1 MKSLVK
7 RENLSEKKGSNKSG
21 VTGSLY
27 VTAGEKCKAIG
38 WQDGLFRDFGHHLE
52 DEMGGIWVHP
62 IKIADAFWLNI
73 DGQFY
78 KADEYETLPY
88 GNIFRYNLPCGVNI
102 KRFQFSPDEV
112 KGLAIKYI
120 FENATKEKKRLE
132 LKFITRFDLLP
143 VWFSKENG
151 ILDFEDSACFD
162 EANQVIVAKDQ
173 GHDWYGLMGCNFNI
187 DAGCVTIT
195 KEHIGHCETVGKGVS
210 AGINKTIELA
220 PHGEQTITFYLVGS
234 YIDKNDALE
243 DFHRLKKDEK
253 ALLENK
259 IRRYQAIKSR
269 TDLKTDEEDFDQ
281 VFEWIKYNTDW
292 LVADCGKYG
301 RGLTAG
307 IPEYPWW
314 FGCDNSYSIQGL
326 LALGEF
332 ELAKQTIMLLKNY
345 SEKINGNGRIVHEIT
360 TNGMIPNP
368 GNSQE
373 TGHFITA
380 VYNYWR
386 WTGDVDLVKDVY
398 DYCVK
403 GIDWLLNEMDEDRD
417 LLPSGYG
424 IIEIEGMNVELIDT
438 AVYTCQALFCI
449 YEMSKALGKENKYYL
464 ETAHKLKKI
473 INTRLWDE
481 KEGLFVDAVGT
492 PRQIL
497 ERIDILLKRSKES
510 HNITITEEY
519 KAYLDNLKEQLS
531 TLPADEEL
539 PFIINKNWVINIPME
554 TRIADT
560 DKALIAL
567 KTMRSEDFVGKYGV
581 YLSGFMHKHIM
592 TISTG
597 VQAVAEGRYK
607 CVNHSLEL
615 LKRMCST
622 FSMVLPGSI
631 SEMSPDYGC
640 FTQAWTVYAMMVPVV
655 ECFAGI
661 CPAAHNN
668 KLTIEPCVPDAW
680 SKMSLTNVR
689 VGSARIDFTFSRQKD
704 REIYSVTSTGTL
716 DIDFIPAG
724 SYREIKVNGLAHE
737 GHIRFGAGTTVIELV
752 K

>member
-7 RENLSEKKGSNKSG
+7 RGNLSEKKGSNKSG

-27 VTAGEKCKAIG
+27 VTAGEKCKTIG

-52 DEMGGIWVHP
+52 DEMGGVWIHP
-62 IKIADAFWLNI
+62 IKIADAFWLAI
-73 DGQFY
+73 DGEFH

-88 GNIFRYNLPCGVNI
+88 GNIFRYELSCGINI

-112 KGLAIKYI
+112 KGLVIKYT
-120 FENATKEKKRLE
+120 FKNVTGEKKGLD

-151 ILDFEDSACFD
+151 ILDFEDVAYFD

-173 GHDWYGLMGCNFNI
+173 GHDWYGLLGCDFNI
-187 DAGCVTIT
+187 DTNCVAIT
-195 KEHIGHCETVGKGVS
+195 REHIGHCETVGKGVS
-210 AGINKTIELA
+210 AGISKTMELV
-220 PHGEQTITFYLVGS
+220 PFGERTITFYLAGS
-234 YIDKNDALE
+234 YVDKNDALK
-243 DFHRLKKDEK
+243 DFHHLKNDEE
-253 ALLENK
+253 ALLKHK
-259 IRRYQAIKSR
+259 INRYREIRSR
-269 TDLKTDEEDFDQ
+269 TELKTDDEDFDQ

-292 LVADCGKYG
+292 LVADCGEYG

-307 IPEYPWW
+307 LPEYPWW
-314 FGCDNSYSIQGL
+314 FGCDSSYSIQGL

-332 ELAKQTIMLLKNY
+332 ELARETIMLLKRY

-373 TGHFITA
+373 TAHFITA

-386 WTGDVDLVKDVY
+386 WTGDLDLVKNVY
-398 DYCVK
+398 DYCVE
-403 GIDWLLNEMDEDRD
+403 GIDWLLNEMDEDGD

-449 YEMSKALGKENKYYL
+449 YEMSRALGRENKYYL
-464 ETAHKLKKI
+464 ETANRLKKI

-481 KEGLFVDAVGT
+481 KEGLFVDAIAT
-492 PRQIL
+492 PRQII
-497 ERIDILLKRSKES
+497 ERIDFLLKES
-510 HNITITEEY
+510 RESEDITGEY
-519 KAYLDNLKEQLS
+519 RAYLENLIEQLK
-531 TLPADEEL
+531 TMPADEEL
-539 PFIINKNWVINIPME
+539 PLIINKNWVMSIPME
-554 TRIADT
+554 TMTADT
-560 DKALIAL
+560 DKALVAL
-567 KTMRSEDFVGKYGV
+567 KTMRSKDFVGRYGV
-581 YLSGFMHKHIM
+581 YLSGFMHRHIM

-607 CVNHSLEL
+607 CVNHSLDL

-622 FSMVLPGSI
+622 FSMTLPGSI

-655 ECFAGI
+655 EYFAGF
-661 CPAAHNN
+661 CPAVHHN

-680 SKMSLTNVR
+680 NEMSLSNIR
-689 VGSARIDFTFSRQKD
+689 VGSARIDFSFRKYED
-704 REIYSVTSTGTL
+704 KEIYTITSDGDL
-716 DIDFIPAG
+716 DIDFNPAG
-724 SYREIKVNGLAHE
+724 SYREIKVNGQAHD
-737 GHIRFGAGTTVIELV
+737 GHISFGSGTTVIELI